1 MSPHWI
7 LVNNAETDANGFE
20 QILKRLHRST
30 HMVEE
35 LLDTNQA
42 SKMLGMKSKSLAN
55 SRYTGTGIQVP
66 FIKLGNLVRYRLSD
80 LQSYIEDN
88 TFNHTGE
95 IKEAL
100 DVKAK

>member
-1 MSPHWI
+1 
-7 LVNNAETDANGFE
+7 LN
-20 QILKRLHRST
+20 RLHRST

-35 LLDTNQA
+35 LFDTNQA
-42 SKMLGMKSKSLAN
+42 SKLLGMKSKSLAN
-55 SRYTGTGIQVP
+55 SRYTGTGLQIP

-88 TFNHTGE
+88 TFSHTGKV
-95 IKEAL
+95 KEAV